1 MFELSGDS
9 SFYYDMQKSK
19 EQILKEIYEDA
30 LKDLEK

>member
-9 SFYYDMQKSK
+9 SFYYDMQK
-19 EQILKEIYEDA
+19 EQILKETYENV